1 MNAGKLGRVV
11 ALGIVIAM
19 ASGARGDDWVPTHHC
34 RKPIKPYRFTSEY
47 ELEAFKD
54 EVDAYERCIDE
65 FVRQQQEAAQ
75 THKDAAKKAVDEWN
89 RFVRFELG

>member
-1 MNAGKLGRVV
+1 MKTVTLARVL
-11 ALGIVIAM
+11 ALGLVAVANIAR
-19 ASGARGDDWVPTHHC
+19 ADDWPPAHHC

-47 ELEAFKD
+47 EVDSFKND
-54 EVDAYERCIDE
+54 VEAYERCIDE

-75 THKDAAKKAVDEWN
+75 THKDAAKKAIDEWN